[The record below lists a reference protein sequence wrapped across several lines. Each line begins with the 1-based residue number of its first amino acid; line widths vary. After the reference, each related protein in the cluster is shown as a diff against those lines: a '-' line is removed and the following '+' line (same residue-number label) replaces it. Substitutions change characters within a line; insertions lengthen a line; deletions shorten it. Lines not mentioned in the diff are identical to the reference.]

1 MLHAP
6 LGEHSARGV
15 PSAPLKPRVTLRALG
30 GGCKKAAKGPGASL
44 ELVAAREEGVSRP
57 AAARERDPHGHGLF
71 RTWGPPQHTHTHP
84 GALQGL
90 ARAGFGWGEASRVCG
105 PLFLARPRQREGP
118 IYRSNAPRS
127 LRQWNPA
134 CVTRTDIPGPLAPP
148 PRAPRLAPPPAGTAP
163 PPAALYGQSAPGRV
177 RQRRPRPSP
186 CVTER
191 LRPGSGRPGEPQWQA
206 GAARLAPLAR
216 SGVRDS
222 GAGTQAGTGLLRGA
236 AGPCQGELQP
246 ATRVGR

>member
-1 MLHAP
+1 MQKD
-6 LGEHSARGV
+6 RGFV
-15 PSAPLKPRVTLRALG
+15 PR
-30 GGCKKAAKGPGASL
+30 GPGASL
-44 ELVAAREEGVSRP
+44 ELVAAREEGGVSRP
-57 AAARERDPHGHGLF
+57 AAARERDPPGHGLF
-71 RTWGPPQHTHTHP
+71 RTRGPPQHTHTHP
-84 GALQGL
+84 GALQGP
-90 ARAGFGWGEASRVCG
+90 AWAGLGGEASRVCG

-134 CVTRTDIPGPLAPP
+134 CVTRADIPGPLAPP

-191 LRPGSGRPGEPQWQA
+191 LRLGSGRPGEPQWQA
-206 GAARLAPLAR
+206 VAASLAPLRSAR
-216 SGVRDS
+216 DDGVRDS
-222 GAGTQAGTGLLRGA
+222 GSGTQAGTPPRRCWSVPGGA
-236 AGPCQGELQP
+236 GAGHS
-246 ATRVGR
+246 GR